1 MIPLR
6 NHPAFYLKKHPSE
19 TLKFAQK
26 LMWALTSA
34 FFGKCYPLF
43 GQMDFMIMAQNIY
56 LIFFNGS

>member
-1 MIPLR
+1 M
-6 NHPAFYLKKHPSE
+6 
-19 TLKFAQK
+19 KFAQK